1 MVPLFVDRDSQT
13 PIDYI
18 HIPNLPRCDGAIYVV
33 GDSMYPLLKSGDIVL
48 YKQVS
53 GIENI
58 FGAIC
63 ICCRSILTARSM

>member
-1 MVPLFVDRDSQT
+1 
-13 PIDYI
+13 
-18 HIPNLPRCDGAIYVV
+18 
-33 GDSMYPLLKSGDIVL
+33 MYPLLKSGDIVL

-58 FGAIC
+58 FGVIC